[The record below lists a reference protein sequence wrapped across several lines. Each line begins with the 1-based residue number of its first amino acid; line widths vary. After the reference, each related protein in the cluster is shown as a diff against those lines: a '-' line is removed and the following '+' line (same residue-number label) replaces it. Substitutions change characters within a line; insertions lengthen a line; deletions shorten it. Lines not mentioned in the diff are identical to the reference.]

1 MASTAKGPT
10 GRTYDIAQRAQMVL
24 LKQYTSKTND
34 EISAITNADPTT
46 IKRFH
51 KEAVA
56 RGFDRDGPLLVEHL
70 ENKKRAEVPSISKDP
85 EVIRKIANY
94 VSQTR
99 ATRGHNL
106 VKIASRS
113 KCGLKKEAVRKI
125 LKKQGFRKVKRTT
138 KPGLDKRQRQARY
151 QWALKFKGWTLEDW
165 KRVCFSDE
173 TSIQVGHRRGGD
185 RVWRKPSERD
195 DKTCSKARWKGYS
208 DFMFWGCFSYN
219 FKGPCHIWEKE
230 TAKEKKESEKAIHLM
245 NKQREPEARAAWE
258 IETSLR
264 RIRLN
269 RPGKTP
275 GIQPQWKYTKGR
287 GFLARDPQGKGG
299 IDWWRYRVNILL
311 PKLVPFCLANNL
323 ILQQDL
329 APSHAAEVN
338 QELLQEY
345 GIEVLEWAGNSP
357 DLNMIEPAWPW
368 MKRGAGHYEG
378 FESKKESPQIW
389 RNLWDSLPQERIRR
403 WIERLPRHIQKIID
417 IEGGNEYK
425 EGAKDKQRRLDSQ
438 GKVIGEVVVDLED
451 SETGVLEASTFLS
464 FQEVLDNIQ
473 EDDDIGSHFWSDM
486 ESSDEESD

>member
-46 IKRFH
+46 SKRFH

-85 EVIRKIANY
+85 EVIRKITNY

-185 RVWRKPSERD
+185 RV
-195 DKTCSKARWKGYS
+195 
-208 DFMFWGCFSYN
+208 
-219 FKGPCHIWEKE
+219 
-230 TAKEKKESEKAIHLM
+230 
-245 NKQREPEARAAWE
+245 
-258 IETSLR
+258 
-264 RIRLN
+264 
-269 RPGKTP
+269 
-275 GIQPQWKYTKGR
+275 
-287 GFLARDPQGKGG
+287 
-299 IDWWRYRVNILL
+299 
-311 PKLVPFCLANNL
+311 
-323 ILQQDL
+323 
-329 APSHAAEVN
+329 
-338 QELLQEY
+338 
-345 GIEVLEWAGNSP
+345 
-357 DLNMIEPAWPW
+357 
-368 MKRGAGHYEG
+368 
-378 FESKKESPQIW
+378 
-389 RNLWDSLPQERIRR
+389 
-403 WIERLPRHIQKIID
+403 
-417 IEGGNEYK
+417 
-425 EGAKDKQRRLDSQ
+425 
-438 GKVIGEVVVDLED
+438 
-451 SETGVLEASTFLS
+451 
-464 FQEVLDNIQ
+464 
-473 EDDDIGSHFWSDM
+473 
-486 ESSDEESD
+486 